1 MLVSVT
7 SKILCRIALN
17 RISGA
22 IDQTLRKNQTG
33 FRKGRSCSDQIFA
46 LRQIVEQSHEWSS
59 TVYANFI
66 DFQKAFDTVNRPAL
80 WRVLANYGIPE
91 KIIRL
96 IRMLYIDFSAKVI
109 CGTTLTEDFGIKTGV
124 KQGCRLSPLL
134 FIMCIDWLM
143 KESTKDISRGIQ
155 WTFTESLEDL
165 DFADVIALLSQRH
178 QDIQA
183 KTDIMDS
190 LEKQMGLNINI
201 TKTKLKKINTRNEEQ
216 SPPTT
221 QSWKKWT
228 NLCTRG
234 VRSPVM
240 GTPRKT

>member
-1 MLVSVT
+1 MTPRVLTTIRQKIWNSETPPNDWRVGLMVKLPQKGDLTDCNNWRGIMLVSVT
-7 SKILCRIALN
+7 SKILCRIVLN

-33 FRKGRSCSDQIFA
+33 DQIFA

-59 TVYANFI
+59 TMYANFI

-80 WRVLANYGIPE
+80 WRVLANYGLPE

-124 KQGCRLSPLL
+124 KQGCLLSPLL
-134 FIMCIDWLM
+134 FIMCNDWLM
-143 KESTKDISRGIQ
+143 KESTKDISTGIQ

-165 DFADVIALLSQRH
+165 DFADDIALLSQRH

-190 LEKQMGLNINI
+190 LGKQIGL
-201 TKTKLKKINTRNEEQ
+201 
-216 SPPTT
+216 
-221 QSWKKWT
+221 
-228 NLCTRG
+228 
-234 VRSPVM
+234 
-240 GTPRKT
+240 